1 MYCECVLYYIL
12 YYLTLLVN
20 AYNFIPY
27 VHVYLDG
34 LDQYIISYVLEK
46 NETLLYVRTSYVY
59 KREYVPWTCRVYVLL
74 LLPAQLDTAQVYVP
88 VSLNVAE
95 KIV

>member
-1 MYCECVLYYIL
+1 M
-12 YYLTLLVN
+12 
-20 AYNFIPY
+20 
-27 VHVYLDG
+27 
-34 LDQYIISYVLEK
+34 
-46 NETLLYVRTSYVY
+46 YVRTYVY